1 MSGYNSRNYL
11 RFMKTNIYH
20 LTALYNKI
28 ARYVVLC
35 LGANDAAIMN
45 MNYELLE
52 CVVDLDEYYNNM

>member
-1 MSGYNSRNYL
+1 
-11 RFMKTNIYH
+11 MKTNIYH